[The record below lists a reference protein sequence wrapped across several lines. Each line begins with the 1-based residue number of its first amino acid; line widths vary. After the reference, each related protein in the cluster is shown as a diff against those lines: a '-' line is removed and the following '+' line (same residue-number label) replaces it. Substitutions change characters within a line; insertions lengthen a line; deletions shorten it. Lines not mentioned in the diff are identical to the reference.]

1 MKDIF
6 RLSFLSSK
14 NQRDRLPSLSMTVPC
29 WPRSGCRWRLQLTS
43 ATSRASAVL
52 KGTRD
57 IVWFNPFGSQLPKCT
72 SFVEATSAPLIC
84 GQGLRRYFRE
94 IKPPRS
100 GKSELLCAVGNS
112 VLGTQPNANTV
123 ISQVNPLRSLPVQGT
138 LAKKPRNFIH

>member
-6 RLSFLSSK
+6 RLRFLSSK

-29 WPRSGCRWRLQLTS
+29 WPRSGGRWRLQLTS

-57 IVWFNPFGSQLPKCT
+57 IVWFNPFGSQLPKRT
-72 SFVEATSAPLIC
+72 SFVEATSAPLVC
-84 GQGLRRYFRE
+84 GPGLRQYFRE

-100 GKSELLCAVGNS
+100 GKSELLCAVGKFCSRDSTQCKHRYFPSNS
-112 VLGTQPNANTV
+112 IAKSPSARNTAEET
-123 ISQVNPLRSLPVQGT
+123 P
-138 LAKKPRNFIH
+138 